1 MLSMKNLNIFLIT
14 VCSFTLMA
22 CGDEKSD
29 TNPTASKIETAVAP
43 TAAEE
48 QQTPSY
54 DHPDYKI
61 GLELVAK
68 SDCWSCHKIN
78 ETSIGPSY
86 KDVAAKYE
94 PTQSNYEMLAGKI
107 IKGGKGNWGE
117 VPMNPHPDIS
127 TEDAIAMTK
136 YILLLK
142 EKK

>member
-1 MLSMKNLNIFLIT
+1 MKNLVIILAA
-14 VCSFTLMA
+14 VCSFSLLS
-22 CGDEKSD
+22 CGEKKIDTNTGTSSLEIPASVTDVEKS
-29 TNPTASKIETAVAP
+29 AP
-43 TAAEE
+43 
-48 QQTPSY
+48 SN

-107 IKGGKGNWGE
+107 IKGSKGVWGE

-127 TEDAIAMTK
+127 TEDAIAMMK

-142 EKK
+142 DKK